1 MTDNKTGTDDIVMAI
16 VSHPDDA
23 EFLCA
28 GTLALLG
35 QKGWKIHMATMTA
48 GDCGTRD
55 LSPEEISAI
64 RKAEAANAAEIIWA
78 EYHCLECKDLFIQYD
93 RPTLT
98 KTIKLIRKVRP
109 KIVLTMSPDC
119 YMVDHEIT
127 SKLVRSACFG
137 AGMVNI
143 PTDDIQPYFHIPAL
157 YYLDPIE
164 GKDKFG
170 TEIRP
175 GFVIDITSVIDI
187 KEQMLSCHDS
197 QRKWLLEHHKM
208 DAYLDTMRKFSSIAG
223 CYTDVKYGEGFR
235 QHLGHAYPQENILLD
250 VLKEFGSEVLEQNN
264 S

>member
-1 MTDNKTGTDDIVMAI
+1 MTDYYTGIDDIILAI

-28 GTLALLG
+28 GTLALLN
-35 QKGWKIHMATMTA
+35 QKGWKVHIATMTA
-48 GDCGTRD
+48 GDCGTRV
-55 LSPEEISAI
+55 LSPEKISAI
-64 RKAEAANAAEIIWA
+64 RKAEAAKAADIINA
-78 EYHCLECKDLFIQYD
+78 EYHCLDFKDLFILYD
-93 RPTLT
+93 RPTLI
-98 KTIKLIRKVRP
+98 KTIKLIREVRP

-119 YMVDHEIT
+119 YMVDHEMT

-197 QRKWLLEHHKM
+197 QRKWLQEHHQM
-208 DAYLDTMRKFSSIAG
+208 DAYLETMRNFSAIAG
-223 CYTDVKYGEGFR
+223 SYAGLEFGEGFR
-235 QHLGHAYPQENILLD
+235 QHLGHAYPQENILLE
-250 VLKEFGSEVLEQNN
+250 VLKEFGSEVLK
-264 S
+264 

>member
-1 MTDNKTGTDDIVMAI
+1 MADYKTGMDDIVLAI

-28 GTLALLG
+28 GTLALLK
-35 QKGWKIHMATMTA
+35 QKGWVVQMATMTA

-55 LSPEEISAI
+55 LSPDKISAI
-64 RKAEAANAAEIIWA
+64 RKAEAAKAAEIIGA
-78 EYHCLECKDLFIQYD
+78 EYHCLDLKDLFILYD
-93 RPTLT
+93 RPTLI
-98 KTIKLIRKVRP
+98 KTIKLIREVRP

-119 YMVDHEIT
+119 YMVDHEMT

-143 PTDDIQPYFHIPAL
+143 QTDDIQPYFHIPAL

-170 TEIRP
+170 TEIQP
-175 GFVIDITSVIDI
+175 GFVIDITSVIDV

-208 DAYLDTMRKFSSIAG
+208 DAYLDTMRKFSTIAG
-223 CYTDVKYGEGFR
+223 SYADVEFGEGFR
-235 QHLGHAYPQENILLD
+235 QHLGHAYPQENILLE
-250 VLKEFGSEVLEQNN
+250 VLKEIGSEILK
-264 S
+264 